1 MKREHE
7 VREAMLTYAAS
18 FLGLVILFV
27 LCVDANWRATEGTRA
42 ELSAAKEI
50 AERADRA
57 KSEFLTVMSHEMRTP
72 LGAIV
77 GMAELTAATELNAR
91 QAEFVSTIQASSE
104 GLLSLINDVLDF
116 PKIEAGLMD
125 IERTDFELR
134 EIVEQAMEV
143 TGVQASTKGLE
154 ITCEVEPSVP
164 GRATFASS
172 GTRSST
178 ASWRPTTASSRS
190 TTCRNEFAVLPTR
203 RIVSRPRTAGRRKA
217 VTRQVGRSRQTGRRP
232 LASGRG

>member
-1 MKREHE
+1 MKRENE
-7 VREAMLTYAAS
+7 VRDALLTYTAS

-91 QAEFVSTIQASSE
+91 QAEFVSTIQASS
-104 GLLSLINDVLDF
+104 S
-116 PKIEAGLMD
+116 
-125 IERTDFELR
+125 
-134 EIVEQAMEV
+134 
-143 TGVQASTKGLE
+143 
-154 ITCEVEPSVP
+154 
-164 GRATFASS
+164 GRATFY
-172 GTRSST
+172 
-178 ASWRPTTASSRS
+178 
-190 TTCRNEFAVLPTR
+190 
-203 RIVSRPRTAGRRKA
+203 RKL
-217 VTRQVGRSRQTGRRP
+217 TKYG
-232 LASGRG
+232 LK